1 MFELSDQVFARV
13 QPLLPANSRRGKPW
27 RDHRQVL
34 GGILTLLYRSSGG
47 GQVLPLELAEHC
59 EDLAGDVALQSS
71 ESSDQAARRCSARC
85 LAGS

>member
-34 GGILTLLYRSSGG
+34 GGILWKLHTGRPWRDVPGTVRALADLLWPVAPLAAGG
-47 GQVLPLELAEHC
+47 
-59 EDLAGDVALQSS
+59 DLAQDLGAGG
-71 ESSDQAARRCSARC
+71 RR
-85 LAGS
+85 